1 MKKIIALVTVL
12 ALAGSGV
19 AYARSHNGGF
29 QMNGQQNSEC
39 YNRGMDNHMNRQM
52 HNNQMQ
58 NHGQMN
64 GQHQGYMGGNGG
76 FQGTTATIN
85 LSTVAAAKQMND
97 DSRVMLK
104 GYIIESLGDEEYTF
118 KDDSGT
124 ITVEISNRRWN
135 GQTITPTD
143 LVEIRGKVDR
153 DKNAVEIDVK
163 RIIKVAQ

>member
-29 QMNGQQNSEC
+29 QMNGQQNSNC
-39 YNRGMDNHMNRQM
+39 DGNHMNRQM

-64 GQHQGYMGGNGG
+64 GQQQGYMGGNGG
-76 FQGTTATIN
+76 FQGAVATMN
-85 LSTVAAAKQMND
+85 LSTVEAVKQMND
-97 DSRVMLK
+97 DSRVMLR
-104 GYIIESLGDEEYTF
+104 GYITESLGDKEYTF

-135 GQTITPTD
+135 GQTIAPTD

-153 DKNAVEIDVK
+153 DRNSIEVEVRNIV
-163 RIIKVAQ
+163 KVAQ